1 MGENPW
7 SRARTES
14 RPSSSGLRTI
24 VRERRIKKE
33 LRTSA
38 GKLPEGVTVG
48 SSVRISWRY
57 DRAYGSGLSTFEG
70 TVIEL
75 DDWITVQSKHGVH
88 CHLPLNILAIE
99 AMS

>member
-14 RPSSSGLRTI
+14 RPSSSGLKTI
-24 VRERRIKKE
+24 VRERRTKRE
-33 LRTSA
+33 LRNSA
-38 GKLPEGVTVG
+38 GKLPEGVRLG

-57 DRAYGSGLSTFEG
+57 DRAYGSGISSFEG
-70 TVIEL
+70 IVIEL
-75 DDWITVQSKHGVH
+75 NDWIKLRDKHGVH

-99 AMS
+99 EMS